1 MAIEKHP
8 PQILARLQA
17 ADWSDLSRL
26 PRTKDTGFWLYSIS
40 AISGPRFM
48 FNITTPLL
56 KDILSGSG
64 KIAEIVR
71 LMNPLDLY
79 VSAIAEYDS
88 KHDFARKLELGE
100 PMALAMT
107 SFASSQNSWKSLV
120 DDKTNDEKHVVVL
133 DWETPAGQR
142 TAQACFITP
151 AGNMPDKATLIE
163 ISMAIYSKHYGVKPK
178 TILDA

>member
-1 MAIEKHP
+1 
-8 PQILARLQA
+8 
-17 ADWSDLSRL
+17 
-26 PRTKDTGFWLYSIS
+26 
-40 AISGPRFM
+40 M

-64 KIAEIVR
+64 KIAEVVR

-88 KHDFARKLELGE
+88 KHDFAEKLKLGE

-107 SFASSQNSWKSLV
+107 SFASCQKSWASLV
-120 DDKTNDEKHVVVL
+120 ADKTDDEKHVVVL
-133 DWETPAGQR
+133 DWETDSGQR

-151 AGNMPDKATLIE
+151 AGKMADKATLIE
-163 ISMAIYSKHYGVKPK
+163 ISMAIYSKHFGVPPK